1 MRSIPLSRPAT
12 AWFIDRPVGVKLGTA
27 LGTLAVVAVGIT
39 GLAADRIGHL
49 RDAEQVL
56 YTDTVLPLTELSEIQ
71 RSFQGDRARVIQ
83 YAIADAKT
91 RKELRTELAERR
103 VDIQAQIDAYRPKAV
118 DDASFAEFEKQLAA
132 YYELVEQ
139 GLFPFADA
147 GDLRTYGL
155 VFQEQVRPQTTALVE
170 PLQAENVAQSEL
182 AEERAA
188 RDREDAGDA
197 LAVLWT
203 TLAAGIAVAVALTFW
218 VVRRLVGTVRSVQR
232 SLEGMAT
239 GDLTLAP
246 DAADRDE
253 LGRMAGALAA
263 AQQSLREVLES
274 VAASADAVAASSEE
288 LSASSG
294 QISASARE
302 TSAQSGVVAG
312 AAEEV
317 SRNVATVAAGA
328 QQMGASIREISQNAN
343 EAARVAAAAVAE
355 AETTTATVTK
365 LGESSREIGDV
376 VKVITS
382 IAEQTNLLALNA
394 TIEAARA
401 GEAGKGF
408 AVVAN
413 EVKEL
418 AQETAKA
425 TEDIARRVEAIQ
437 QDTGGAVAAI
447 GRISDVIGQIND
459 FQLTI
464 ASAVEEQTATTNEMS
479 RSVGEAADGS
489 GQIATNIG
497 GVSGAADA
505 TNQALGQTHTA
516 VEELAVMASRLR
528 TTVSRFHY

>member
-1 MRSIPLSRPAT
+1 MPAFAAPRAAT
-12 AWFIDRPVGVKLGTA
+12 GWFLDRPVGLKIGTA
-27 LGTLAVVAVGIT
+27 LGTLAVVAVGLT
-39 GLAADRIGHL
+39 GLAADRIGQL
-49 RDAEQVL
+49 RDAEHVL
-56 YTDTVLPLTELSEIQ
+56 YNDTVLSLTELSEIQ

-83 YAIADAKT
+83 YAIADVAT
-91 RKELRTELAERR
+91 REELRTELSERR
-103 VDIQAQIDAYRPKAV
+103 LEIQALIDAYRPRAV
-118 DDASFAEFEKQLAA
+118 DDASFAAFEEQLAT
-132 YYELVEQ
+132 YYALAEEQ
-139 GLFPFADA
+139 LFPLADA
-147 GDLRTYGL
+147 DDLLSYG
-155 VFQEQVRPQTTALVE
+155 VFFQEQIRPQTTAVVE

-182 AEERAA
+182 AADRAA
-188 RDREDAGDA
+188 ADHADAQSA
-197 LAVLWT
+197 LTVLWSA
-203 TLAAGIAVAVALTFW
+203 LLVGVVVASALTFW
-218 VVRRLVGTVRSVQR
+218 VVRRLVRTVRSVQR
-232 SLEGMAT
+232 SLEGMAA
-239 GDLTLAP
+239 GDLTVAP
-246 DAADRDE
+246 DAADDDE
-253 LGRMAGALAA
+253 IGQMAASLDA
-263 AQQSLREVLES
+263 AQSTLREVIVS
-274 VAASADAVAASSEE
+274 VVASADAVAASSEE
-288 LSASSG
+288 LSASSA
-294 QISASARE
+294 QISASALE

-317 SRNVATVAAGA
+317 SRNVQTVAAGA
-328 QQMGASIREISQNAN
+328 DEMGASIREISQNAN

-355 AETTTATVTK
+355 AETTTATVTR

-425 TEDIARRVEAIQ
+425 TEDIARRVDAIQ
-437 QDTGGAVAAI
+437 QDTTGAVTAI

-459 FQLTI
+459 YQLTI

-497 GVSGAADA
+497 GVSGAAEA
-505 TNQALGQTHTA
+505 TNQALDQTRTA
-516 VEELAVMASRLR
+516 VDELARMATELR
-528 TTVSRFHY
+528 SAVSRFSY